1 MVAFRAVL
9 LRDVGFRYKRG
20 FRCKATWPARLIFD
34 LCRTTL
40 NAVIA
45 AEEVEE
51 WGLLSLPFQ
60 AIVSGYIMALISYTS
75 SFISRS

>member
-1 MVAFRAVL
+1 MRIASTAMI
-9 LRDVGFRYKRG
+9 RDM
-20 FRCKATWPARLIFD
+20 AASLIFD
-34 LCRTTL
+34 LRRTTS

-75 SFISRS
+75 SFISDS

>member
-1 MVAFRAVL
+1 MA
-9 LRDVGFRYKRG
+9 
-20 FRCKATWPARLIFD
+20 ARLIFD
-34 LCRTTL
+34 LCRTTS